1 MPLRRAWP
9 EQHIDAS
16 SRAWPSGFAALPDPP
31 VRLRIRGQLPEL
43 AGAIAVVG
51 TRYADDDA
59 LEFAFDL
66 GRDLAAAGRTVVS
79 GGALGIDAAA
89 HRGALDAGG
98 ATVAVL
104 ATGFDPAYPPS
115 HRDLFGEIATAG
127 ALVSEAD
134 DGSPRSGWT
143 FLARN
148 RLIAALGTAVV
159 VVQAP
164 ARSGALSTA
173 RLALGLNKPVFTV
186 PYAPWQVRGEGCI
199 ALLRQGVAI
208 CTSVGDVLS
217 VRAQRGRGVPQAIP
231 DRGERSTD
239 SDELDGETRR
249 VLRALGRTPTHPDKL
264 AMALGLPIIRVQQ
277 VLLQLL
283 LTGQAAERGHGGYI
297 RTTKPRPR

>member
-1 MPLRRAWP
+1 M
-9 EQHIDAS
+9 
-16 SRAWPSGFAALPDPP
+16 
-31 VRLRIRGQLPEL
+31 RGRLPEL
-43 AGAIAVVG
+43 TGAIAVVG
-51 TRYADDDA
+51 TRYADEDA
-59 LEFAFDL
+59 LAFAFEL
-66 GRDLAAAGRTVVS
+66 GRELAAAGRTVVS

-98 ATVAVL
+98 PTVAVL

-115 HRDLFGEIATAG
+115 HRELFAEIAAEG

-134 DGSPRSGWT
+134 DGSPPAGWT

-148 RLIAALGTAVV
+148 RLIAALGSAVV

-173 RLALGLNKPVFTV
+173 RLALRLNKPVFTV
-186 PYAPWQVRGEGCI
+186 PYAPWQVRGEGCL
-199 ALLRQGVAI
+199 ALLRQGAAV
-208 CTSVGDVLS
+208 CTSVRDVLS
-217 VRAQRGRGVPQAIP
+217 VRAQRGRGVSQAIP

-239 SDELDGETRR
+239 SGELDSEVRR

-277 VLLQLL
+277 ALLQLL
-283 LTGQAAERGHGGYI
+283 LLGQAAERGHGAYI